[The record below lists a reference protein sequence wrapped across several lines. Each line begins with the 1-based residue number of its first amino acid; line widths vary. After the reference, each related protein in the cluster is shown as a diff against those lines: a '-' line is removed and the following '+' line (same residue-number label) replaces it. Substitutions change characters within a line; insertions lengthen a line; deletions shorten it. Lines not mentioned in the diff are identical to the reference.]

1 MLQIIVHYTLHIFA
15 PGIIAWFFFRARWS
29 KVWLI
34 LLLTMAV
41 DLDHLLMFPD
51 VFVSHRCSVG
61 LHLLHSYWA
70 ISIYI
75 LSLFWRK
82 TRIIAVG
89 LIFHMITDWLDCF
102 WMMY

>member
-1 MLQIIVHYTLHIFA
+1 MT
-15 PGIIAWFFFRARWS
+15 
-29 KVWLI
+29 
-34 LLLTMAV
+34 V
-41 DLDHLLMFPD
+41 DLDHLLMFPY
-51 VFVSHRCSVG
+51 VFVNNRCSVG
-61 LHLLHSYWA
+61 FHLLHSYWA

-75 LSLFWRK
+75 LALFWRK